1 MPCWIFSPRSCPVEA
16 DLQIPPSELRRFFCE
31 IVTIERRTARFR
43 FGQAE
48 QPLLSS
54 QDGNAVSKQ
63 HVPCRRDCE
72 VCLEN
77 KGSAEPPRVPPNQL
91 SQEGNWKL
99 VFSSVAADLLTVREA
114 VKIVQKIW
122 SSLASEG
129 DWKLEWQLRR
139 TPQNIITY

>member
-1 MPCWIFSPRSCPVEA
+1 VEA
-16 DLQIPPSELRRFFCE
+16 ISRSLQVNSADFFCE

-122 SSLASEG
+122 SSLASEATG
-129 DWKLEWQLRR
+129 SSNGSSEGHLR
-139 TPQNIITY
+139 TS

>member
-1 MPCWIFSPRSCPVEA
+1 MKSLNAVLDFFTEILSRGGGSP
-16 DLQIPPSELRRFFCE
+16 DPPSELRRFFCE

-43 FGQAE
+43 SGQAE

-99 VFSSVAADLLTVREA
+99 VFPLLRP
-114 VKIVQKIW
+114 I
-122 SSLASEG
+122 S
-129 DWKLEWQLRR
+129 
-139 TPQNIITY
+139 